1 MTREE
6 LREQVNRE
14 KATKATMTIKTDA
27 LTKRQFSIFCDA
39 IGIPVSMAINAML
52 RQAIRKQELKISSLD
67 VNGFTPT
74 EAKELLR
81 RVKEFEAMQKKQ
93 REIPDD

>member
-52 RQAIRKQELKISSLD
+52 RQVIRKQEIKISSLD
-67 VNGFTPT
+67 INGFTPT
-74 EAKELLR
+74 EAKELAR
-81 RVKEFEAMQKKQ
+81 RVKELQEKGIIK
-93 REIPDD
+93 D

>member
-39 IGIPVSMAINAML
+39 IGISMAINAMI
-52 RQAIRKQELKISSLD
+52 RQAIRKQEIKISSLD
-67 VNGFTPT
+67 INGFTPA
-74 EAKELLR
+74 EAKELAR
-81 RVKEFEAMQKKQ
+81 RVKELQEKGIIK
-93 REIPDD
+93 D